1 MPRRLP
7 TSHLAAT
14 ELIDFFK
21 EALQLNAVQEGET
34 VLVYGDSN
42 TQPHYK
48 AAFMGAAMGLGANAV
63 DMTVPTTSPAVQPWG
78 KYSKQLGESLI
89 AQAWKAADLVIDL
102 TTGMGQL
109 YGQVTTE
116 ALRSGT
122 RVLRLTDPI
131 DILRRNHPDPENK
144 RKALA
149 AREVMAPAKKIR
161 FTSNAG
167 TDLTMD
173 KTGRPAAIQYGIA
186 DTPGHWDL
194 WPAGQVACAP
204 IEGSA
209 EGKLVINVGDIL
221 LPLGRYVGDPITCPV
236 EGGRIVEIQGK
247 GVDAFLLRD
256 WFASWKDPNAYIVS
270 HIGWGFLE
278 TALWTRMTHKWEE
291 TGGVMDAESF
301 NGDVQIAFGN
311 NLAFTLQGKNDTR
324 AHIDIDCRD
333 CSFYLDDQLIVEN
346 GVIIPEALK

>member
-1 MPRRLP
+1 
-7 TSHLAAT
+7 
-14 ELIDFFK
+14 
-21 EALQLNAVQEGET
+21 
-34 VLVYGDSN
+34 
-42 TQPHYK
+42 
-48 AAFMGAAMGLGANAV
+48 MGAAMGLGANAV